1 MLLLNLLFL
10 HGGPWGGPGGPGNGE
25 MGHHFGFF
33 PFFPFFPALFW
44 IGLIVFFAIMRSGGG
59 RWHRGSGRMTTPP
72 AQPATEPA
80 TGPSWP
86 DLDPAA
92 PPAPA
97 PKRKDDGI
105 EMF

>member
-1 MLLLNLLFL
+1 
-10 HGGPWGGPGGPGNGE
+10 

-59 RWHRGSGRMTTPP
+59 RWHRGGGRMATPP

-86 DLDPAA
+86 DLDPTP

-97 PKRKDDGI
+97 PKRKDDEI